1 MTKIKVHNLDQL
13 QLRIAQLKIEKA
25 EQEIFFNQKWIKTQ
39 DMISSPINF
48 VKGLLTTVGLRGRDK
63 NNATPSNADWATNLA
78 RVSLPFL
85 LNRTILRG
93 RGFILKSLVTLI
105 SQNTINAKSFNKNKL
120 AGWIDNITGWVDG
133 ISSKKTKKRKLE
145 VDYGIPEDSE
155 TYSGG
160 PVH

>member
-25 EQEIFFNQKWIKTQ
+25 EQEIYFNQKWIKTQ
-39 DMISSPINF
+39 NMISSPINF
-48 VKGLLTTVGLRGRDK
+48 IKGILSTIGLRGGNR
-63 NNATPSNADWATNLA
+63 NNTVHTSADWATNLA

-93 RGFILKSLVTLI
+93 RGFIFKTLVTLI
-105 SQNTINAKSFNKNKL
+105 SQNTINAKRFNKDKL
-120 AGWIDNITGWVDG
+120 AGWVDNITEWVEG
-133 ISSKKTKKRKLE
+133 FSSKKTKRRKE

-155 TYSGG
+155 TYSGK